1 MMRKSLF
8 KKVGVTAVCVVSI
21 IMQAVSFASAG
32 NTDDKSWKFDYNGDG
47 SDGSCTARKKEDNTY
62 TYVKC
67 DSTNPRA
74 LEVYAGA
81 SKGIGPGDY
90 GSPFGSDYSTPAHSI
105 KPGTRIYFENK
116 AKKKGYSAT
125 YLVFSDTWHT
135 SGKYTG
141 VWSPDNLSGF
151 GEK

>member
-1 MMRKSLF
+1 M
-8 KKVGVTAVCVVSI
+8 SI
-21 IMQAVSFASAG
+21 IMETVSFASAG

-47 SDGSCTARKKEDNTY
+47 SDGSCIARKKEDNTY

-67 DSTNPRA
+67 DSDNPRA

-81 SKGIGPGDY
+81 SKGIGVGDS
-90 GSPFGSDYSTPAHSI
+90 GTPFGSDYRTAAHTI

-116 AKKKGYSAT
+116 AKQKGYSAT
-125 YLVFSDTWHT
+125 YLVFSDTQHKA
-135 SGKYTG
+135 GKYTG